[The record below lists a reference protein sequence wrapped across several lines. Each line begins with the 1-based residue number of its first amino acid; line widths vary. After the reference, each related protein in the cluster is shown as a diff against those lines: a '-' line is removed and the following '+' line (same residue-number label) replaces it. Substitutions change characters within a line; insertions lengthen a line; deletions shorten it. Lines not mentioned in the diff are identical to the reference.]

1 MNIHDYIDWRGDIPF
16 SVDPLNEADY
26 LVFADLVYCR
36 FDGLLNKNKV
46 LTIKELSEAYFANEI
61 NRQMLDNSDVSFE
74 DPVLLNKLS
83 KSKRYMNLNVHDY
96 VSSFHDANNEQF
108 AAMMIDV
115 PNFETI
121 VAFRGTDDSLAG
133 WVEDF
138 EISCKEIKSQKD
150 AVEYMNNRSKIFRKY
165 ILLGHSKG
173 GNLAIYSAMN
183 VKDKIEK
190 RIKKIISIDGPGLV
204 RDTYS
209 KEKFDLIKNKYIKY
223 SPSYSIVGSIFD
235 NEEEKII
242 VKSNST
248 GFGQHDLLTWQIEGN
263 RILKSD
269 KIENDSILFTT
280 AVDSFVSKTTV
291 EERQIFIDELSNA
304 LRKADV
310 DAISDIYNGDLKKF
324 ALIINNISSTS
335 KKAKDI
341 TNLFFMEFVNVFGN
355 NFVDTVKGFVEGAAN
370 SIKNLHKKTSD

>member
-235 NEEEKII
+235 NEEEKTI

-263 RILKSD
+263 RILKLD

-280 AVDSFVSKTTV
+280 AVDNFVSKTTV